1 MSGNYQYVNNDRR
14 DVCWF
19 CGGRLIWGS
28 DQDAEDLGYERPG
41 IIAHLHCSKCKAYV
55 EYVLLEEEE

>member
-1 MSGNYQYVNNDRR
+1 MNIEYIDKERR

-28 DQDAEDLGYERPG
+28 DFDAEDLGYDRAG
-41 IIAHLHCSKCKAYV
+41 IVAQLHCSNCGAFV
-55 EYVLLEEEE
+55 EYTLLEEEEE